1 MRKKT
6 FIFFLAICLGL
17 GLEFLSVNAMA
28 QSSVHY
34 LKDQE
39 ITKDRLIEILSGH
52 TTEPADK
59 PITTRGI
66 RPTREKEDNAVAPVT
81 SGPKGAV
88 ASPQTLAAQCGAS
101 QRRTRGI
108 QAVPVSDAAAMGV
121 QFAFNSANLSPQA
134 EKTLNVLADALN
146 SNQLKSSSFEIEG
159 HTDSIGSERYN
170 QQLSDARAK
179 SVVVYLVRRYGVEA
193 ARLTPIGCGQQYPI
207 ESNGTE
213 SGRQMNRR
221 VQIQSLSK

>member
-1 MRKKT
+1 MKT
-6 FIFFLAICLGL
+6 RLVFCAVLAFHL
-17 GLEFLSVNAMA
+17 LSSNVMA
-28 QSSVHY
+28 EPTVRY
-34 LKDQE
+34 LKEED
-39 ITKDRLIEILSGH
+39 ITKDNLIQILSGQS
-52 TTEPADK
+52 TGGEIK
-59 PITTRGI
+59 TRGI
-66 RPTREKEDNAVAPVT
+66 RPTD
-81 SGPKGAV
+81 SGG
-88 ASPQTLAAQCGAS
+88 PQATIAGSQPSIGSAQPGAAQCAAQ

-108 QAVPVSDAAAMGV
+108 QAVSTSDSAAMGV

-159 HTDSIGSERYN
+159 HTDSIGSEKYN

-179 SVVVYLVRRYGVEA
+179 SVVVYLVRRQGIEA

-207 ESNGTE
+207 ENNSTE